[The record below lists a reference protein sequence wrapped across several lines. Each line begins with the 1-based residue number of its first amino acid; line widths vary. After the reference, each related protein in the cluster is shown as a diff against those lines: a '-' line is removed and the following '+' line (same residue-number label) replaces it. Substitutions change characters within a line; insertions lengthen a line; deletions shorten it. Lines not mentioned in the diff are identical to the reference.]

1 MNQLKKIYINMEVT
15 TDNIL
20 KAKAY
25 MYEYKARVET
35 HKVDIGFIGRFFEN
49 LFGTDFYSDLEIYMR
64 NTYKMSWVQAYEI
77 LLMSN
82 NKDKIYQL

>member
-1 MNQLKKIYINMEVT
+1 MEVT

-35 HKVDIGFIGRFFEN
+35 HKVDIGFLGIFFEK
-49 LFGTDFYSDLEIYMR
+49 LFGTNFYSDLEIYMK
-64 NTYKMSWVQAYEI
+64 NTYGMSWVEAYEV
-77 LLMSN
+77 LFRSN
-82 NKDKIYQL
+82 NKDKIYKL